1 MSDIDYLKKDELTD
15 IQYMER
21 QRDKWRSQASWYA
34 RSSCKTIGCSE
45 KYRIFM
51 RDECR
56 AKARHYEAALN
67 ALKALEKS
75 KEANDEY

>member
-1 MSDIDYLKKDELTD
+1 MSDIDYMKKDELSD

-34 RSSCKTIGCSE
+34 KTSCKTIGCSE

-51 RDECR
+51 RNECR
-56 AKARHYEAALN
+56 TMAQHYEAALN
-67 ALKALEKS
+67 ALKAQE
-75 KEANDEY
+75 